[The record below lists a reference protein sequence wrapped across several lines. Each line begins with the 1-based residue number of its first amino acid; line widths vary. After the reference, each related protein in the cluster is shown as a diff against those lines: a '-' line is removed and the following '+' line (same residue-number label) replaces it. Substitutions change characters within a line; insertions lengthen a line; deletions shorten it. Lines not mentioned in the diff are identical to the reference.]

1 MKEPG
6 YPAIFET
13 EELIRIAFN
22 CDTKGFFGSIP
33 GCMSKIITWAL
44 DGNHKDAI
52 PHETNSLFYAEDF
65 IRYYKYHTPY
75 SIKYCLAGEMTY
87 IAGNEKKVVKPNHFF
102 ITNHGTEL
110 ECLPVSKGTKGL
122 IIFFTET
129 FISEVASTF
138 LSGNE
143 SLESS
148 LDASSIC
155 LPIFDHIYRCTAPIA
170 QYINAISNQMKAAEA
185 IHDTVHL
192 ATLFYHFA
200 ENMLDLNGQTQQQ
213 INNLKARSP
222 GTRYELFRRVHSAS
236 DFMRDHWFANPGL
249 EDIARQ
255 ACLSPYHFHRSFLEA
270 FGEPPMTWFRKL
282 KMDKARDM
290 LTQNKLTVSEV
301 AIACG
306 FSDVFSFSKTFKRM
320 YAVSPSRLLREA
332 IHQENS
338 AC

>member
-13 EELIRIAFN
+13 EELIRIPFN
-22 CDTKGFFGSIP
+22 CDTKGFFGFIP

-65 IRYYKYHTPY
+65 IRYYKYYTPY
-75 SIKYCLAGEMTY
+75 SIKYCLQGEMTY
-87 IAGNEKKVVKPNHFF
+87 VVGNEKISVKPNNFF

-122 IIFFTET
+122 IIFFTEP
-129 FISEVASTF
+129 FIAEIARTF
-138 LSGNE
+138 LPIDTSFDG
-143 SLESS
+143 SS
-148 LDASSIC
+148 DPTPVC
-155 LPIFDHIYRCTAPIA
+155 LPIYDHIYRCTTPVAL
-170 QYINAISNQMKAAEA
+170 QMKALA
-185 IHDTVHL
+185 HKMKTLTTMNDTGELSEIFFHL
-192 ATLFYHFA
+192 A

-222 GTRYELFRRVHSAS
+222 GTRRELFRRVHAAR

-306 FSDVFSFSKTFKRM
+306 FSDVFAFSKTFKRM
-320 YAVSPSRLLREA
+320 YAVSPSRLLRDA